1 MSELRSSQS
10 HSRLPVPSP
19 LDRARIGL
27 GGRQLASVSSFGG
40 EEPLRLPFDIQR
52 YHLFLGLVA
61 AVAMVLVAAAAGF
74 SPLIAVGL
82 VAAIAVAFAVALNE
96 MIGLALLAAL
106 APATAGLARGVPI
119 PGLRFSEA
127 LIGGVGVIL
136 LVSARRFVRWTPLD
150 WLALL
155 YALGTLCLGAWD
167 LLSQGQHI
175 NQGELDTLLGPLQ
188 FLLLYRATAVTAR
201 TPERRRVAL
210 RLMLWASVPVALLAL
225 GQQFNFPG
233 VRSLLVTL
241 TQNNVYSAGSTARV
255 TGPFPLWHNLAGYL
269 LMYLFAIA
277 ALLFRGVD
285 DVMRRGFLI
294 AIAVVDAVAL
304 IETLSLAPIIA
315 LVAGAAILGIYY
327 KGFTRV
333 VAGVVVVVVVALLVF
348 GARFDARFSSEYSR
362 GPGAQGSA
370 LVPQTVQY
378 RYDLWTSELL
388 PALKGHLTTGYGPA
402 LPPQFANFPYTESL
416 YVNLLYRGGVVLVAI
431 FLALALAMIAAGVKA
446 RRDRDPLQKAV
457 GPAVVVGVV
466 ALLIIGFLESYFTD
480 DGPPQ
485 VLWMLL
491 GLLAFREALPVPAFA
506 RRMQDGL
513 SRRAWA
519 SNVAMALE
527 TMDPGSQDLLKLSYT
542 HELSDDELV
551 GVVGLSPEAV
561 AEWRSAALQ
570 RLAVRANMSPLAV
583 EGVLREQGALER
595 DPAVLPA

>member
-10 HSRLPVPSP
+10 SRSPVPSP

-40 EEPLRLPFDIQR
+40 EEPLRLPFDVQR

-74 SPLIAVGL
+74 SPLIGIGL
-82 VAAIAVAFAVALNE
+82 VAVLAVAFAVALNE
-96 MIGLALLAAL
+96 MIGLGLLAAL
-106 APATAGLARGVPI
+106 VPATAGLARGVPI

-155 YALGTLCLGAWD
+155 YAVGTLCLGAWD

-188 FLLLYRATAVTAR
+188 FLLLYRATVVTAR

-241 TQNNVYSAGSTARV
+241 TQNNVYSAADTAARV

-269 LMYLFAIA
+269 LMYLLTIA
-277 ALLFRGVD
+277 ALVLRGVD
-285 DVMRRGFLI
+285 DVLPRGVLV
-294 AIAVVDAVAL
+294 AIGVLDAVAL
-304 IETLSLAPIIA
+304 IETLSIAPIIA
-315 LVAGAAILGIYY
+315 LVAGVAILGIYF
-327 KGFTRV
+327 KGVTRV
-333 VAGVVVVVVVALLVF
+333 VAGLAVVIIAGLLVF
-348 GARFDARFSSEYSR
+348 GARIDARFTQEYGR
-362 GPGAQGSA
+362 APGTQGSA
-370 LVPQTVQY
+370 LVPQTIQH
-378 RYDLWTSELL
+378 RYDLWTTELL
-388 PALKGHLTTGYGPA
+388 PALKGHVTTGYGPA
-402 LPPQFANFPYTESL
+402 LPPQFADFPYTESL
-416 YVNLLYRGGVVLVAI
+416 YINLLYRGGAALLVI
-431 FLALALAMIAAGVKA
+431 FLALAAAMVAAGAKA
-446 RRDRDPLQKAV
+446 RRDRDPLQKAL
-457 GPAVVVGVV
+457 GPGVVVGVL
-466 ALLIIGFLESYFTD
+466 ALLIIGLIESYFTD

-491 GLLAFREALPVPAFA
+491 GLLAFRDAVPLPAFA
-506 RRMQDGL
+506 HRMQDGL

-527 TMDPGSQDLLKLSYT
+527 TMDPGSRDLLELSYT

-551 GVVGLSPEAV
+551 SVVGLSPEAV
-561 AEWRSAALQ
+561 AEWRGAALQ
-570 RLAVRANMSPLAV
+570 RLALRANMSPLAV
-583 EGVLREQGALER
+583 EGVLRER
-595 DPAVLPA
+595 DPAEVRA